1 MNKFEGILLINP
13 DVSKKDIENE
23 IDSFIKH
30 ITTNKGKIIN
40 TEEWGLRDLSY
51 KISNF
56 KKAFYNF
63 FQLEIEGNK
72 IKILRKYLSQND
84 HIVRHLFVKVNDHQ
98 ELPTKLVNEKK

>member
-13 DVSKKDIENE
+13 DVSKKDIEDE
-23 IDSFIKH
+23 IDSFVKH
-30 ITTNKGKIIN
+30 ISINKGKIIN

-63 FQLEIEGNK
+63 FQLEIEGDK

-98 ELPTKLVNEKK
+98 ELPTKLINEKK